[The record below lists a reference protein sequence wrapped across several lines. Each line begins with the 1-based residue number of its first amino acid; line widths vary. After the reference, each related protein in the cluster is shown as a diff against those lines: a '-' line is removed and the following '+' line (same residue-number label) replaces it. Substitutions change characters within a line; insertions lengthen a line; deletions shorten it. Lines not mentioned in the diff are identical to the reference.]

1 MLLQHPLQ
9 KHSPETFHWL
19 IRWSRIVFIVVL
31 GLYAYI
37 KWTTMPGKQ
46 TPDSIL
52 ATPSDKLGA
61 LGFWA
66 GYDYLFMAIYTFFFA
81 LCCVWAAGRFKSGS
95 FFYTL
100 GIILAWA
107 TIPLLVIDMTENWC
121 VWQISL
127 GVKNPAL
134 EQLFRSLKWPKE
146 GLFFCI
152 AVYATIVQLLKWIR
166 MV

>member
-1 MLLQHPLQ
+1 MQLQHPLQ
-9 KHSPETFHWL
+9 KHAPETFHWL
-19 IRWSRIVFIVVL
+19 IYWSRFVFIVVL

-52 ATPSDKLGA
+52 ATPLDKLGA

-81 LCCVWAAGRFKSGS
+81 LCCVWAAGRFTPGS
-95 FFYTL
+95 FFYNL
-100 GIILAWA
+100 GIVLAWA
-107 TIPLLVIDMTENWC
+107 TIPLLVVDMTENWC
-121 VWQISL
+121 IWQISL
-127 GVKNPAL
+127 GLTNPPL
-134 EQLFRSLKWPKE
+134 EQLYRFLIWPKE
-146 GLFFCI
+146 ILFICI
-152 AVYATIVQLLKWIR
+152 AAYAAIVQLLKWIR